1 MKRGIMHLLPFNL
14 ESASSSI
21 ADSEMNRG
29 DLTPLVYGFLKILSR
44 TIEDTIGV
52 LKRKKDQLQRYE
64 KKIDA
69 LGFNDKLM
77 EEIYYILLQAAFFYG
92 RGITITELADMVGKA
107 RNTIQKR
114 LDSMPGNHLIVEKKG
129 KTNFYNSTFPP
140 EKAGS
145 HSIKSRN
152 FFD

>member
-21 ADSEMNRG
+21 ADSEINRG
-29 DLTPLVYGFLKILSR
+29 DLTPFLHGSLKILLG

-69 LGFNDKLM
+69 LGFHDKLM

-92 RGITITELADMVGKA
+92 RGVTITELADMVGKA

-114 LDSMPGNHLIVEKKG
+114 LDSMPVNHLIVEKKG
-129 KTNFYNSTFPP
+129 KTNFYKLDLLMFKES
-140 EKAGS
+140 GS
-145 HSIKSRN
+145 RRSV
-152 FFD
+152 